1 MLSELVENGLC
12 KMLFGMGLLLLGEL
26 VGECMKVVLEVN
38 LMEDEYDCFLDNMYN
53 LYYYNE

>member
-1 MLSELVENGLC
+1 MENGLC